1 VLIFALFVT
10 WLIRAFHESGYFIRS
25 ISYPKK
31 ALNIKRISE
40 KSEHLFKGST
50 INNYLDIFTTST
62 GNVKPQR
69 MFDTLPQV
77 TKFIEN

>member
-1 VLIFALFVT
+1 MTAFLASASQSFTSILGRHALAKAVLILALFVT

-40 KSEHLFKGST
+40 KTELLFT
-50 INNYLDIFTTST
+50 DNNSC
-62 GNVKPQR
+62 
-69 MFDTLPQV
+69 
-77 TKFIEN
+77 FICDLL